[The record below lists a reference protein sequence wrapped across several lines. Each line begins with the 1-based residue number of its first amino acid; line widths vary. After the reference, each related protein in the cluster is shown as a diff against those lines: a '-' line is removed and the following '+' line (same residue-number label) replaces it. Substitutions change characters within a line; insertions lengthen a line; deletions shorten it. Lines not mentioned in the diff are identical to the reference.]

1 MLLSAELDIYVHHL
15 MTASFLQ
22 DQWQVHKRYTSY
34 TQVID
39 IISTRIYFG
48 MWILKFFMLHDR
60 NVKRKSAKRFKKNW
74 RKWGKKAL
82 EMWWSPLCLQSKSMK
97 KIYTRTL
104 NKSYFQFDH
113 YVMNILD
120 SGTSHCSNYKVCV
133 WIPILEIQSLYLL
146 YCVMSLIICLLSLYY
161 FDSSYYLKFW
171 VIVKVSL
178 IFDLKLYFSL
188 VLFWDS

>member
-15 MTASFLQ
+15 MTTCFLQ

-60 NVKRKSAKRFKKNW
+60 NVKREREKRFSKNW
-74 RKWGKKAL
+74 RKWEREAL
-82 EMWWSPLCLQSKSMK
+82 NAPWSPLCLQSKSMK

-113 YVMNILD
+113 FVMNILY
-120 SGTSHCSNYKVCV
+120 SGTEFCSNNKVCV
-133 WIPILEIQSLYLL
+133 GIPILWIRSLYLL
-146 YCVMSLIICLLSLYY
+146 YCVMSLIICLLSLYC
-161 FDSSYYLKFW
+161 FDSRYYLKFW
-171 VIVKVSL
+171 VI
-178 IFDLKLYFSL
+178 IKL
-188 VLFWDS
+188 V